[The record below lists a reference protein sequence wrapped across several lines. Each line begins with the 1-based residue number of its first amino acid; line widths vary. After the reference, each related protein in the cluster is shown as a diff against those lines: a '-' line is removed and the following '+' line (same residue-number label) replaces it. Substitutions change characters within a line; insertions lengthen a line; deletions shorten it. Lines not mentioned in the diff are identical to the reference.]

1 MPIRRQRIGP
11 APPPRLLLLRRQPRI
26 VLDPVGGRSRE
37 PRLGR
42 GGLGAQCLSVTHVQ
56 PHLVIGDVEA
66 GQALI
71 PRCRDESTAWSNPA
85 QPPDGL
91 ESAPSAGSDLR
102 SGYALPSTRPHRR
115 SLILIVAEF
124 SP

>member
-11 APPPRLLLLRRQPRI
+11 APPPRLILLRRQPRI

-91 ESAPSAGSDLR
+91 ESPPSARTNPPPGSAPPLTPPPPPV
-102 SGYALPSTRPHRR
+102 SHP
-115 SLILIVAEF
+115 
-124 SP
+124 